1 MVDLV
6 FGDPPLGNSPN
17 LVFGDATVAEG
28 TLVLASVTGTFAAL
42 SFAALVGTLLEVSA
56 TGSFAP
62 WTFAADLSYVSN
74 TQRPTVRQIA
84 TSFQR
89 ADHGETGLTSSMQQ
103 ATAQPVSA
111 RAAWQEASGLQVGT
125 VVAWKEAHRT
135 PVAHRAVF
143 EQGSPLSART
153 AANWQEAR
161 RTPAS
166 RTVVFEDGTQVSART
181 EMVWQEAQRLRTQ
194 VRALMQDGSRLQRPV
209 TESGGYA
216 TPLPTYSSVVFQ
228 DARRPPAGM
237 RTVVV
242 PPNPLACY
250 TPSANLMFADQWSAD
265 DKNLVFFCENHS
277 GGGGGDGPPAQ
288 VVVPVRRV
296 YLVINDIRLRRV
308 DGSLDLPCPTLAM
321 QLDVD
326 SWTWG
331 FSATLPANQLSN
343 LEPAAFGQ
351 PVELEAVINGQVFKL
366 LAERRTRSREFGKNT
381 ITVSGRGISAGLD
394 APYSAIF
401 NFTNTGART
410 AQQLMGDALL
420 DNGVPIG
427 WSVEFGL
434 TDWLVPAGVWSHQ
447 GSRISAIQRIA
458 AAAGGYVQPHPTD
471 EILRVLPRYPSA
483 PWSWSSVAADYDLPA
498 AVVAV
503 EGIEWVEKSIY
514 DRVFVSGESSGVLGQ
529 ITRAGTAGGLIA
541 PMVTDSLITHV
552 DAARQ
557 RGLSILA
564 DTGAQASV
572 TLRLPVLPATGVIVP
587 GKFVQYADG
596 SVTRKG
602 IVRSVDVSA
611 NYPALW
617 QSIEVETHA

>member
-1 MVDLV
+1 MADLV
-6 FGDPPLGNSPN
+6 FGDPPLGNSPD

-28 TLVLASVTGTFAAL
+28 TLVLASVTGAFAAL
-42 SFAALVGTLLEVSA
+42 SFAALAGTVLDVSV
-56 TGSFAP
+56 TGTFAP
-62 WTFAADLSYVSN
+62 WTFAADVSYVSN
-74 TQRPTVRQIA
+74 TQRPTVRQVTTSAQQA
-84 TSFQR
+84 TPQPT
-89 ADHGETGLTSSMQQ
+89 ALHTSMQQ
-103 ATAQPVSA
+103 AKPQPASV
-111 RAAWQEASGLQVGT
+111 RATWQAASGLQVGNSA
-125 VVAWKEAHRT
+125 VWQEAKRT
-135 PVAHRAVF
+135 PKAATVAFEDATAV
-143 EQGSPLSART
+143 GSGLSAR
-153 AANWQEAR
+153 WQEAR
-161 RTPAS
+161 RTHKAT
-166 RTVVFEDGTQVSART
+166 RAVFEDATPVSAGSRI
-181 EMVWQEAQRLRTQ
+181 VWQDARRYRSQ
-194 VRALMQDGSRLQRPV
+194 VRAVFDEATGLHRSLTD
-209 TESGGYA
+209 SGGYA
-216 TPLPTYSSVVFQ
+216 TPLHAHRGVRFQ
-228 DARRPPAGM
+228 DARRPPAGI

-242 PPNPLACY
+242 PPNPDACY
-250 TPSANLMFADQWSAD
+250 TPSPNLVFEDEWSAT

-277 GGGGGDGPPAQ
+277 GGGGDGPPAQ

-296 YLVINDIRLRRV
+296 YLVINDVLLRRI
-308 DGSLDLPCPTLAM
+308 DGSLTLPCPTLAM

-331 FSATLPANQLSN
+331 FTATLPANQLSN

-366 LAERRTRSREFGKNT
+366 LAERRTRSREFGKQS
-381 ITVSGRGISAGLD
+381 ITVSGRGIAASLD
-394 APYSAIF
+394 SPYSAIL
-401 NFTNTGART
+401 NFTNSGART

-434 TDWLVPAGVWSHQ
+434 TDWLVPSGVWSHQ
-447 GSRISAIQRIA
+447 GSRMSAIQRIA

-483 PWSWSSVAADYDLPA
+483 PWSWSSVSADYDLPA

-503 EGIEWVEKSIY
+503 EGIEWIDKTIY

-529 ITRAGTAGGLIA
+529 ITRAGTAGSAVA

-557 RGLSILA
+557 RGLSVLA
-564 DTGAQASV
+564 DTGAQANV
-572 TLRLPVLPATGVIVP
+572 TLRLPVLPATGIIVP
-587 GKFVQYADG
+587 GKFVQYTDG

-602 IVRSVDVSA
+602 IVRSVDVSVA
-611 NYPALW
+611 YPEVW

>member
-1 MVDLV
+1 MADLV
-6 FGDPPLGNSPN
+6 FGDPPLGNSTD
-17 LVFGDATVAEG
+17 LVFGGDSVADG
-28 TLVLASVTGTFAAL
+28 TLVLATVTGTFAAL
-42 SFAALVGTLLEVSA
+42 SFAALVGTVLEVSA

-62 WTFAADLSYVSN
+62 WTFDATASYISN
-74 TQRPTVRQIA
+74 TQRPTVRQVSS
-84 TSFQR
+84 SFQQ
-89 ADHGETGLTSSMQQ
+89 ATHGETGLSSSMQQ
-103 ATAQPVSA
+103 AKPQPASV
-111 RAAWQEASGLQVGT
+111 RATWQAATGLQVGST
-125 VVAWKEAHRT
+125 AAWHDAKRT
-135 PVAHRAVF
+135 PK
-143 EQGSPLSART
+143 SS
-153 AANWQEAR
+153 
-161 RTPAS
+161 
-166 RTVVFEDGTQVSART
+166 TVVFEDAAPVMTGVAFAWQDARRTHKTTQAGIQDATPLFAGTSL
-181 EMVWQEAQRLRTQ
+181 VWQDARRYRSQ
-194 VRALMQDGSRLQRPV
+194 VRAVFEDATGLQRSL
-209 TESGGYA
+209 TDSGGYA
-216 TPLPTYSSVVFQ
+216 TPLHAHSSVRFQ
-228 DARRPPAGM
+228 DARKPPAGM
-237 RTVVV
+237 RAVVV
-242 PPNPLACY
+242 PPNPDACY
-250 TPSANLMFADQWSAD
+250 TPSPNLLFEDEWLES
-265 DKNLVFFCENHS
+265 DKNLVFFCENHP
-277 GGGGGDGPPAQ
+277 GGGGDGPPAQ
-288 VVVPVRRV
+288 VIVPVRRV
-296 YLVINDIRLRRV
+296 YLVINDVELRRV
-308 DGSLDLPCPTLAM
+308 DGNILLPCPTLAM

-351 PVELEAVINGQVFKL
+351 PVELEATVNGVAYRL
-366 LAERRTRSREFGKNT
+366 LAERRTRSREFGKNS
-381 ITVSGRGISAGLD
+381 ITVSGRGLGAGLD
-394 APYSAIF
+394 VPYSAIL
-401 NFTNTGART
+401 NFTNSGART

-420 DNGVPIG
+420 NNGVPIG

-447 GSRISAIQRIA
+447 GSRLSAIQRIA
-458 AAAGGYVQPHPTD
+458 AAAGGYLQPHPTD

-503 EGIEWVEKSIY
+503 EGIEWVDKTIY

-529 ITRAGTAGGLIA
+529 ITRAGTAGSAVA

-564 DTGAQASV
+564 DTGAQANV

-602 IVRSVDVSA
+602 IVRSVDVSVA
-611 NYPALW
+611 YPEVW